1 MFYRDTVTLF
11 NQQRAKDGSITWY
24 PTVLEGVD
32 LHEDRAAIVRQ
43 YGEQCDDK
51 ALLHVK
57 YGDGLTVGGKPYL
70 EPKAWQA
77 EADPATAVTFAS
89 GEAFSFFV
97 AGRWPDTEP
106 IDDDAYAG
114 GLYEHLC
121 RTRDRV
127 YAVRSVSKYDLIPHF
142 EVTGR

>member
-1 MFYRDTVTLF
+1 MYRDTVTLF
-11 NQQRAKDGSITWY
+11 DQRRDKSGDITWY

-32 LHEDRAAIVRQ
+32 LHEDRAAIVARF
-43 YGEQCDDK
+43 GEQCDDT

-57 YGDGLTVGGKPYL
+57 YSAGPTVCGKPYL

-77 EADPATAVTFAS
+77 AEDPAAAVTFAT

-97 AGRWPDTEP
+97 KGGWEDTSP
-106 IDDDAYAG
+106 IDDDAYTE

-121 RTRDRV
+121 RTRDGV
-127 YAVRSVSKYDLIPHF
+127 YAVRSVSKYGIIPHF